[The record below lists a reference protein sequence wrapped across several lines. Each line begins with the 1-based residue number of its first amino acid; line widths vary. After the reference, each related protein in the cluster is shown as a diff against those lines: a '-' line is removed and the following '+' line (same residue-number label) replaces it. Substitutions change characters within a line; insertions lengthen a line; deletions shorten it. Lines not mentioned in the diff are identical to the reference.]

1 MILLFSLALAAAFIW
16 LCGKALRTKPAPFYA
31 AAALLSAVVIGLY
44 WAAPAF
50 LTPQLRTRLPILL
63 GAFGTACFILV
74 MLPGA
79 LPNGHGLMKKLM
91 PIRGELSIFA
101 CLLTLGHNL
110 SYGKNYF
117 APGYLFSGPVNTTKV
132 AAWISVVL
140 IALMLVLTVTS
151 VKKVRRRMEPKRWKA
166 LQRWAYLFY
175 ALLYLHVL
183 LLTIPPLLKGRTSY
197 LPNLLVYSGIYLSYA
212 VCRIQ
217 KAVLAKGGTRV
228 TGRRQLVGVGVGLLL
243 TALLTACVMLPT
255 VSDSGAPSDDP
266 GTIAVD
272 GEPDADEDTAAGG
285 ENADTGSEAEPTGDQ
300 TGETDD
306 TQEPEKPVDG
316 QEEGSKSD
324 DQVLPDDS
332 TETTQN
338 PAPETTA
345 PTEPVKTEPAPTTEP
360 TTEPAPQPEPE
371 PTPEPVPEP
380 EPEPA
385 PTSKYKDGTYT
396 GTAEGYYGPVTV
408 SVTISGD
415 KITAISVTSHEDD
428 PEYMSDAQSGVIAA
442 ILLMQNTNVSAVSGA
457 TYSSEGIMDAVAAA
471 LAKALN

>member
-1 MILLFSLALAAAFIW
+1 MNLLFSLALAAAFVW
-16 LCGKALRTKPAPFYA
+16 LGGKALRTRPAPFYT

-44 WAAPAF
+44 WAGPAF
-50 LTPQLRTRLPILL
+50 LAPQLRTRLPILL

-79 LPNGHGLMKKLM
+79 LPNGHVLMKKLM

-151 VKKVRRRMEPKRWKA
+151 VKRIRRRMEPKHWKA

-197 LPNLLVYSGIYLSYA
+197 LPNLLVYSGVYLSYA

-217 KAVLAKGGTRV
+217 KAVLVKRGTRV
-228 TGRRQLVGVGVGLLL
+228 TGRRQLVGVGLGLLL
-243 TALLTACVMLPT
+243 TALLAACVMLPT
-255 VSDSGAPSDDP
+255 VSDNDDPSGDP
-266 GTIAVD
+266 GTVAVGGEMNAD
-272 GEPDADEDTAAGG
+272 GDTAADG
-285 ENADTGSEAEPTGDQ
+285 EKVDTGAKAGPTGDQ
-300 TGETDD
+300 TGEKNDAE
-306 TQEPEKPVDG
+306 EPEKPTDG
-316 QEEGSKSD
+316 EEEDSKSGGEI
-324 DQVLPDDS
+324 LPNDS
-332 TETTQN
+332 TETAQA
-338 PAPETTA
+338 PAPETTPA
-345 PTEPVKTEPAPTTEP
+345 TDPAKTEPAPTTA
-360 TTEPAPQPEPE
+360 TAPQPEPE
-371 PTPEPVPEP
+371 PTPEPVPTPESTP

-385 PTSKYKDGTYT
+385 PTFKYRDGTYT

-457 TYSSEGIMDAVAAA
+457 TYSSEGIMNAVDAA
-471 LAKALN
+471 LAKAVN